1 MGGAVIAFSLLFCNF
16 LNFKEVVKMNHESLN
31 QLSSYSKNF
40 RFTIMLLKFANNRKD
55 IDRFELNNSDY
66 ANKLELLSESN
77 EAGYNIYFSYNML
90 NVNDNKHVDF
100 LLDDIS
106 ENMLFELLYTK
117 SIFYFL
123 ETSQKNY
130 QVVIRFLKN
139 YELSKD
145 EYLNLSR
152 YFVKKYGADK
162 GAIGIHFF
170 RLAGYMNRK
179 DKYCNNNQ
187 YPVITYT
194 SAGNILDLKNYL
206 EKNNLKNELN
216 KKVITIQKENL
227 NINQYMYN
235 KECDDYIS
243 TIYTTQARNYSNSMS
258 ELDFK
263 VAILSKKKG
272 FLKENIAFSIEKNS
286 PNLQDRKAGHLKDYI
301 NRTVEK
307 VFNS

>member
-1 MGGAVIAFSLLFCNF
+1 M
-16 LNFKEVVKMNHESLN
+16 KHESLN
-31 QLSSYSKNF
+31 QLSNYSENVK
-40 RFTIMLLKFANNRKD
+40 FTIMLLKFVNSQKD
-55 IDRFELNNSDY
+55 IDRFQVNNSDY
-66 ANKLELLSESN
+66 ADKLEFLSKSNESN
-77 EAGYNIYFSYNML
+77 YNVYFSYNML
-90 NVNDNKHVDF
+90 CVNDNKHVDF
-100 LLDDIS
+100 LLDDVN

-123 ETSQKNY
+123 ETSGKNY

-152 YFVKKYGADK
+152 YFVKKYSADK
-162 GAIGIHFF
+162 GATGIHFF

-194 SAGNILDLKNYL
+194 SAGNILDLHEYI
-206 EKNNLKNELN
+206 EKNNLKDELN
-216 KKVITIQKENL
+216 RKVITIQKENL

-243 TIYTTQARNYSNSMS
+243 TIYTTQARNYKSSLS

-263 VAILSKKKG
+263 VVCLCKKKG
-272 FLKENIAFSIEKNS
+272 FTKENIAYSLLKNS
-286 PNLQDRKAGHLKDYI
+286 PDLQNRKAGHVKNYI
-301 NRTVEK
+301 DRTVEK